1 MRYSTSESYEYKEH
15 ALKLTNSLVNMRDIV
30 NHFSPKITAWLTS
43 ESLSTPSEQQIM
55 AIIIQNYDSLT
66 LKLRDNLDQY
76 ERYSEKP
83 NHTGFFED
91 MVNINYVFKIN
102 NIFNTRNLQHTYF

>member
-1 MRYSTSESYEYKEH
+1 
-15 ALKLTNSLVNMRDIV
+15 MRDIV

-102 NIFNTRNLQHTYF
+102 NIFNRRNLQHIYF